1 MLFALALL
9 AQTVPPA
16 APPAPDCSH
25 DRDAL
30 LALPQQ
36 AFDQDMDGG
45 WRALANRGCDAQ
57 AADLIRDWRTR
68 HSIHDSILTW
78 HEGQMRANIG
88 QTDAAIALFDQ
99 SRKPA
104 DEDAPFGWNHYVDGS
119 IAFLRR
125 DRPALERA
133 RAQLALLPQ
142 PDWFKPVGPD
152 GQPQPVIWPMNLHVL
167 DGFLACW
174 DQPYAQAYGCGTLR
188 RAQPG

>member
-1 MLFALALL
+1 MLLVLALL
-9 AQTVPPA
+9 AQTA
-16 APPAPDCSH
+16 APDCTH
-25 DRDAL
+25 DRAAL

-68 HSIHDSILTW
+68 HGAKDLILIW

-125 DRPALERA
+125 NRPALERA
-133 RAQLALLPQ
+133 RAQLAVLPR
-142 PDWFKPVGPD
+142 PEWYKPVDREGR
-152 GQPQPVIWPMNLHVL
+152 PQPVQWPMNLHVL

-174 DQPYAQAYGCGTLR
+174 DRPYAEAYGCGILS
-188 RAQPG
+188 RAKPS